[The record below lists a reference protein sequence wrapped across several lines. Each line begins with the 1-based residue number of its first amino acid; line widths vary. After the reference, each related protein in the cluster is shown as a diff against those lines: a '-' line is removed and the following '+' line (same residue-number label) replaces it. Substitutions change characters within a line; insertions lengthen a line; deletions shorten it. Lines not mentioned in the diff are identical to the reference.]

1 MALIYFDF
9 QHAIMVHD
17 KILAISGGIGG
28 IKDENLIISPLAHIE
43 NDDYYTT
50 FEEKLTHLV
59 YTFNKSHGFSDGN
72 KRTSIALGAFF
83 LVLNGLDVF
92 VDKFIIEM
100 ENIAVAVADNLI
112 DKPMLERIISSLI
125 NEEEFSEVLKVEIL
139 DALTKVIPDPI
150 GDPYIHQ
157 GPQFFL
163 DLF

>member
-17 KILAISGGIGG
+17 KILTISGGIGG
-28 IKDENLIISPLAHIE
+28 IKDENLIISPLAHIK

-50 FEEKLTHLV
+50 FEKKLTHLV

-112 DKPMLERIISSLI
+112 DKPMLERIILHLSMKRS
-125 NEEEFSEVLKVEIL
+125 FLKS
-139 DALTKVIPDPI
+139 
-150 GDPYIHQ
+150 
-157 GPQFFL
+157 
-163 DLF
+163 